1 MSTINKVFSKLV
13 VIPDWGEGHFIQ
25 WELDTFFKGLRP
37 YNFSLEI
44 SETIDFSEIVAVQEN
59 LGDVFFTRDTTNI
72 KQNWGPNH
80 TYRVVL
86 NTADGKRYTSHPII
100 FGSSPQEKQKY
111 AMAAEVIRK
120 EILMCRYAGT
130 SGWLLKRKGYGSKT
144 KKTLNNIDPVSGIPI
159 ADTAYEDY
167 GVGIDGGYFDPVP
180 CAFYA
185 DANSQDKQL
194 DPSGL
199 GVKENYIS
207 SVRSPGYP
215 LIDVRDVICSADGGQ
230 RYSVQS
236 KNDKQ
241 FPGSNITILQK
252 LTINLIPS
260 SDTIYSIAIPV
271 PLYV

>member
-1 MSTINKVFSKLV
+1 MSTINKVFSKVL
-13 VIPDWGEGHFIQ
+13 VIPDWGQGHYIQ
-25 WELDTFFKGLRP
+25 WELDTFFKGPRP

-44 SETIDFSEIVAVQEN
+44 SETIDFSEIVATQEN

-80 TYRVVL
+80 TYRVAL
-86 NTADGKRYTSHPII
+86 TTADGKTYKSNPVT
-100 FGSSPQEKQKY
+100 FGSSPQEKHKY
-111 AMAAEVIRK
+111 AMAAEIIRK
-120 EILMCRYAGT
+120 EILMCRYAGST
-130 SGWLLKRKGYGSKT
+130 GWLLKRKGYGTKT
-144 KKTLNNIDPVSGIPI
+144 KKTLNNIDPVSGVSI

-180 CAFYA
+180 CCFYA

-194 DPSGL
+194 DPGGL
-199 GVKENYIS
+199 GVKESYVS

-215 LIDVRDVICSADGGQ
+215 LIDVRDIICTSDGGQ

-241 FPGSNITILQK
+241 LPGSNIIILQK
-252 LTINLIPS
+252 LNLNLVPS
-260 SDTIYSIAIPV
+260 TDTVYSIAIPV